1 MAKLWH
7 IYAKRNYKENKGT
20 QDYKQK
26 QTGVLKTHVKQK
38 QSNIRLHISGSYIIL
53 GKVKL

>member
-7 IYAKRNYKENKGT
+7 IYAKRNYKENKGI
-20 QDYKQK
+20 QDYTQK

-38 QSNIRLHISGSYIIL
+38 QSNIKLHISVHIEFYER
-53 GKVKL
+53 